1 MDRGGM
7 VIMSGGGMTD
17 AVTDIILGAMR
28 TMDGI
33 MDRGGMVVISGEA
46 MMGAVMIIV
55 LDET

>member
-33 MDRGGMVVISGEA
+33 MDRGGMVVMNGEA
-46 MMGAVMIIV
+46 STGAVMIIA
-55 LDET
+55 LGEM